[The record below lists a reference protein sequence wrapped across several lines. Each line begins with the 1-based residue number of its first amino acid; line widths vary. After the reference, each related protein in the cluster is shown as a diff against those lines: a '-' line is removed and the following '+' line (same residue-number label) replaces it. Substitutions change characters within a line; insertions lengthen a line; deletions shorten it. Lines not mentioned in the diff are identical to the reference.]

1 MNKQI
6 IGEPTCGPNCGGL
19 NYEAEY
25 ERLRAENEK
34 LREELREECREIEI
48 LRAKLS
54 IVHLIFGGS
63 DNG

>member
-1 MNKQI
+1 MDLKEALTMNKQI
-6 IGEPTCGPNCGGL
+6 IGEPTCGL

-34 LREELREECREIEI
+34 LREECREIEI

-54 IVHLIFGGS
+54 IVHLIFGGV

>member
-6 IGEPTCGPNCGGL
+6 IGEPTCGL

-34 LREELREECREIEI
+34 LREECREIEI

-54 IVHLIFGGS
+54 IVHLIFGGV